1 MAYMKQGF
9 PWLYDNSSGDIVGVK
24 DPDGSETYFARAPY
38 IGSFYDV
45 SLQPAAANTAT
56 VFECDTTDISRGVV
70 MVDNTKI
77 TVARTATYNIAF
89 SAQLENSAN
98 DERTVSIWLRKQGSN
113 LANSNTMV
121 TIPKKH
127 AGGNSYLVAAWN
139 FFVDLEAGQYAEIMW
154 SVNGTGVD
162 CFYTGTQSSPTR
174 PATPSLIVTVN
185 EVDGQY
191 P

>member
-1 MAYMKQGF
+1 
-9 PWLYDNSSGDIVGVK
+9 
-24 DPDGSETYFARAPY
+24 
-38 IGSFYDV
+38 
-45 SLQPAAANTAT
+45 
-56 VFECDTTDISRGVV
+56 
-70 MVDNTKI
+70 
-77 TVARTATYNIAF
+77 
-89 SAQLENSAN
+89 
-98 DERTVSIWLRKQGSN
+98 
-113 LANSNTMV
+113 
-121 TIPKKH
+121 
-127 AGGNSYLVAAWN
+127 VAAWN